1 MNIDH
6 HNAAAEG
13 DEQSRALLAQ
23 AMAAERAGGAD
34 AAFAL
39 LQRSLA
45 TPQPSALA
53 HHLAGAEYAQR
64 GDMGNAA
71 LHFTRALDAMPGLH
85 IARLQLALLWL
96 TQGSSASAAA
106 TLQPLLAASDP
117 TSIGHFA
124 RALDAMTRGDAAA
137 AIVALDSGI
146 AAGSDNAALLQ
157 DMRTLRTRLAAALVG
172 SDADMAEMRHG
183 LAMDAY
189 ASSGDAQP

>member
-1 MNIDH
+1 MNFDH
-6 HNAAAEG
+6 DNAAAEG

-23 AMAAERAGGAD
+23 AMAAERSGDAD

-45 TPQPSALA
+45 TPRPSALA
-53 HHLAGAEYAQR
+53 HHLAGAEHAQR
-64 GDMGNAA
+64 GDMGNAV

-85 IARLQLALLWL
+85 VARLQLALLWL

-117 TSIGHFA
+117 TSIGRFA
-124 RALDAMTRGDAAA
+124 CALDAMTRDDAAA

-146 AAGSDNAALLQ
+146 AAGSDNAALLE
-157 DMRTLRTRLAAALVG
+157 DMRTLRTRLAAALAG
-172 SDADMAEMRHG
+172 SDADLATMRHD